1 MCNNGYSMEKRRYFG
16 MLGDIAGEV
25 LEGKNLVDAAA
36 KKGMTAEEFKNA
48 LSTDVRKENFLA
60 YMRISQALMTEEEY
74 LSLLEK
80 EFLTDVTSESDSQQ
94 MIDAY
99 IAYTLEFVG
108 NEEAFKKH
116 LESKIRF
123 NNYRA
128 YVMIAQ
134 KRGYQRLAP

>member
-25 LEGKNLVDAAA
+25 LGGKDLVDAAA
-36 KKGMTAEEFKNA
+36 KNGMTADEFRTA
-48 LSTDVRKENFLA
+48 LNTDVRKENFLA
-60 YMRISQALMTEEEY
+60 YLRISQALMSDSEY

-80 EFLTDVTSESDSQQ
+80 EFLSNVDDESVAQR

-99 IAYTLEFVG
+99 IAHAFEFVG
-108 NEEAFKKH
+108 NEDAFKKH
-116 LESKIRF
+116 LEFNVRF
-123 NNYRA
+123 SNYKA
-128 YVMIAQ
+128 YVIIAK